1 MVCCN
6 LVPFVS
12 ERKYLLIA
20 VILFLLFLCNTET
33 RAQVGEIFSRSE
45 GEERFGKIT
54 ERAEMSTASLENILK
69 TADDYLMFGIN
80 EGKIVVA
87 DRNRSAVY
95 PGNFMLSSDK
105 VMTIYS
111 TSRIAELIARGGAAL
126 LSAEQRE
133 RAFTLRCGEY
143 ILEVGL
149 PCPPYCI
156 E

>member
-1 MVCCN
+1 MVCYN

-12 ERKYLLIA
+12 ERKYLLIT

-111 TSRIAELIARGGAAL
+111 TSRIAELIARAGQHCFRLSKERGRLPSGAVNIFWRSACPVL
-126 LSAEQRE
+126 L
-133 RAFTLRCGEY
+133 
-143 ILEVGL
+143 IV
-149 PCPPYCI
+149 
-156 E
+156 